1 MNNTYLKLYNKW
13 MEERGLSSVMI
24 FQGPTWDSLLN
35 WCKENKEEFKSSILE
50 HLKEEPTWAV
60 QLLDE
65 IYGKDLDIKAEGY
78 VGLEAWCN
86 LWICILENSL
96 ENMKPGDS
104 IPWHY
109 KDYDE
114 FKEYQEKHYIP
125 WNPFHE
131 ENPNITF
138 EEFKQ
143 GKRNTKKS

>member
-1 MNNTYLKLYNKW
+1 
-13 MEERGLSSVMI
+13 
-24 FQGPTWDSLLN
+24 
-35 WCKENKEEFKSSILE
+35 
-50 HLKEEPTWAV
+50 
-60 QLLDE
+60 
-65 IYGKDLDIKAEGY
+65 
-78 VGLEAWCN
+78 
-86 LWICILENSL
+86 
-96 ENMKPGDS
+96 MKPGDS